1 MSPKIYFNG
10 CSQVENSHLA
20 LETDDWVE
28 QSWPQLVA
36 NGLNAEYRNDAISLG
51 SNNRLLRTTIDGI
64 LEYKPDIVVAGI
76 TEASRIEL
84 PMVNGD
90 RCRINIDNCYSE
102 QGSGTKQFHHTW
114 FKDNHN
120 DWLSFIATLQ
130 TVYQLKMLQ
139 QVHGFKLF
147 LFNTVAHNWF
157 DSWQL
162 LVSDS
167 FFAKSS
173 HHALKGKQDW
183 LYSQYTLKANLEQT
197 QVQRLVDEIES
208 LNWILPWNYS
218 LYKLTIDNN
227 WDSDRFGHPAL
238 STQLKVAELFLQR
251 INEWEN

>member
-20 LETDDWVE
+20 LETDNWAE

-36 NGLNAEYRNDAISLG
+36 NGLNAEYRNDAIALG

-84 PMVNGD
+84 PMSIGD

-102 QGSGTKQFHHTW
+102 QGSSTKQFHHAW

-147 LFNTVAHNWF
+147 LFNTVGHNWF
-157 DSWQL
+157 DRWQS
-162 LVSDS
+162 LVSKS
-167 FFAKSS
+167 FFAKY
-173 HHALKGKQDW
+173 KR
-183 LYSQYTLKANLEQT
+183 YELKAKSEQT

-218 LYKLTIDNN
+218 LYNLTIDNN
-227 WDSDRFGHPAL
+227 WDSDMYGHPAL

-251 INEWEN
+251 INEWET